1 MTHSPA
7 SLNHRARG
15 LMVDYALG
23 AAVVALL
30 PIPYSIFFKI
40 IALPVLLGLM
50 VRGILR
56 LWQGYTPDVV
66 AKLSL
71 LAGLTGAVLLGVASG
86 FVGIVLGVRVPWL
99 AGLAPG
105 LAFFALFWG
114 VGQAV
119 NHCYLSA
126 LSPTSSA
133 SPASPASPA
142 TSIAPVPEED
152 NPHET

>member
-1 MTHSPA
+1 MVNPSPA
-7 SLNHRARG
+7 RLNHRARG
-15 LMVDYALG
+15 LIFDYALG
-23 AAVVALL
+23 AALVALL
-30 PIPYSIFFKI
+30 PIPYSFIAKI
-40 IALPVLLGLM
+40 ILLPVLLGLM

-71 LAGLTGAVLLGVASG
+71 LVGLTGAVLLSFAAG
-86 FVGIVLGVRVPWL
+86 VLGVTLGIRVPWL

-105 LAFFALFWG
+105 FAFFALFWA

-126 LSPTSSA
+126 LPPTSPTT
-133 SPASPASPA
+133 PGMP
-142 TSIAPVPEED
+142 TTEED